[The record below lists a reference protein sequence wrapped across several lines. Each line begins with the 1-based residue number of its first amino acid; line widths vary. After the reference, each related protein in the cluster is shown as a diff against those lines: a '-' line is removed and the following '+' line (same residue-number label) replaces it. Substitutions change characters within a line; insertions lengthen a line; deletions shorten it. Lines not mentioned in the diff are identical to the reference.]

1 MAYLKI
7 NGVDFSHCVSK
18 LLIDTKQKY
27 VSRENA
33 SGNLLVKYMTTKHN
47 IQAGIIPLN
56 SSQLSSLLSS
66 ISGERAMDVRVEFL
80 DPSTGSLTTAN
91 CIVPIHSV
99 EWYTIRVGN
108 TMSKAFN
115 LTFEEK

>member
-33 SGNLLVKYMTTKHN
+33 SGNLLVKYITTKHN

-56 SSQLSSLLSS
+56 SADLKTLLSS
-66 ISGERAMDVRVEFL
+66 ISGQKAMNVQVEFL
-80 DPSTGSLTTAN
+80 SPETGALTTAQ
-91 CIVPIHSV
+91 CIVPVHSV

>member
-7 NGVDFSHCVSK
+7 NDVDFSAFVNK

-33 SGNLLVKYMTTKHN
+33 SGNLLVKYVATKHN
-47 IQAGIIPLN
+47 IQVGIIPLN
-56 SSQLSSLLSS
+56 SVMLSVLMNLVNGRDS
-66 ISGERAMDVRVEFL
+66 MDVKVEFL
-80 DPSTGSLTTAN
+80 NPATGALTTAK
-91 CIVPIHSV
+91 CILPVHSV
-99 EWYTIRVGN
+99 EYYTIRAGN
-108 TMSKAFN
+108 TMTKAFN